1 MLKNFFFNGNILLNE
16 GMCILFIELF
26 YIKQM
31 LSCNIILENVM
42 FFCNKFN
49 LRGFVFLE
57 MDMNG
62 NQNIY
67 FQNVIFF
74 ENSGVLLG

>member
-1 MLKNFFFNGNILLNE
+1 
-16 GMCILFIELF
+16 
-26 YIKQM
+26 M

-62 NQNIY
+62 N
-67 FQNVIFF
+67 
-74 ENSGVLLG
+74 